1 MTPKDTMTPKE
12 RFMGFLGGQNIDR
25 LLCVPLILNHA
36 AHAAGM
42 TVSEAGRTGE
52 SLGKAHAAA
61 YRKYGQDLITIFSDT
76 SLIAEA
82 MGTRLYYTEDD
93 APRVQDP
100 VVHCMEEAMGVEA
113 PDPQRDGRLPQY
125 LEAVRTANAE
135 VGEEVFVSCC
145 FAMPFTIAAALMG
158 TDLFVKSIRKQPDL
172 AHRLLKVSMEAA
184 LRFTD
189 AIVEAGGIPV
199 PVDPVAS
206 CSVIGPR
213 QYAEFAAPYT
223 APIIARIAQTGL
235 PPVLHICGSSHLI
248 WDQMCDTG
256 AAVLSLDRV
265 DLEEVKRAVGD
276 RACLLGNVAPAETLL
291 YGTPQTVAE
300 QTELCIKQAADNP
313 RGYIVGS
320 GCEVPLNTPPENI
333 HAMMDAVRTYG
344 RLN

>member
-1 MTPKDTMTPKE
+1 MLKDAMTPKE
-12 RFMGFLGGQNIDR
+12 RFLAFLSGEATDR

-52 SLGKAHAAA
+52 SLGRAHAAA

-82 MGTRLYYTEDD
+82 MGTGLYYTEDD
-93 APRVQDP
+93 APRVQTP
-100 VVHCMEEAMGVEA
+100 RVHSMQEAMGVQV
-113 PDPQRDGRLPQY
+113 PDPQTDGRLPLY
-125 LEAVRTANAE
+125 LEAIRTANAE
-135 VGEEVFVSCC
+135 VGDEVFVSCC

-158 TDLFVKSIRKQPDL
+158 TDLFVKSVRKQPDL
-172 AHRLLKVSMEAA
+172 AHRLLQVSMEAA
-184 LRFTD
+184 LRFAD
-189 AIVEAGGIPV
+189 AIIEAGGIPV

-213 QYAEFAAPYT
+213 QYAEFSAPYT
-223 APIIARIAQTGL
+223 KPIIARIAASGL

-265 DLEEVKRAVGD
+265 DLEAAKRAVGD
-276 RACLLGNVAPAETLL
+276 RVCLLGNVAPAETLL
-291 YGTPQTVAE
+291 YGTPATVEE
-300 QTELCIKQAADNP
+300 QTALCIRQAVDNP

-333 HAMMDAVRTYG
+333 HAMMDAVRKYG
-344 RLN
+344 RMS